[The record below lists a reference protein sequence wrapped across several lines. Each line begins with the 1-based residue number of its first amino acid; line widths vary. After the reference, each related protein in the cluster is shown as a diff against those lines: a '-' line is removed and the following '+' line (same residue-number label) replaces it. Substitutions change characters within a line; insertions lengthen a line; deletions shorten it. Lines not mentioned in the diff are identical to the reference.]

1 MKQKNLVLL
10 AGIPGSGKSTWLR
23 THLGD
28 GDAYVS
34 RDEVR
39 FSIIS
44 DDEDYFAH
52 ETEVFDKFVAE
63 IEENLNKGLR
73 VFADATHINWA
84 SRRKLLERIHDKD
97 NIDIDVYMITA
108 SLETCLTRNAQR
120 TGRALVP
127 ESTIRRMYKQLTNPA
142 TDPFNY
148 RYIITINTEG
158 EIHRVVGY
166 LGDKRLA
173 FR

>member
-1 MKQKNLVLL
+1 MLL

-28 GDAYVS
+28 GDVYVS

-73 VFADATHINWA
+73 VFADATHINWP
-84 SRRKLLERIHDKD
+84 SRRKLLERIHNKE
-97 NIDIDVYMITA
+97 NIDIDVYFFKVP
-108 SLETCLTRNAQR
+108 LETCLDRNEQRSGRAFVPRSVVRRMNAQMR
-120 TGRALVP
+120 HP
-127 ESTIRRMYKQLTNPA
+127 I
-142 TDPFNY
+142 TDPVKYHSIVEVDENGNCFQ
-148 RYIITINTEG
+148 
-158 EIHRVVGY
+158 
-166 LGDKRLA
+166 L
-173 FR
+173 